1 MHQLKLFNLP
11 EAQCSL
17 QCNECI
23 LSTSVSHTFY
33 ALAHIFLAYPLFFS
47 AAIAVATPCA
57 QECLMTLHLSSSL
70 KNPAITSRN
79 LDPVTQ
85 AAILTKEIWLSQL
98 RERSV
103 IGIWQIEV
111 KLLTSYNT
119 QDGPPQVKNYPA

>member
-1 MHQLKLFNLP
+1 
-11 EAQCSL
+11 
-17 QCNECI
+17 
-23 LSTSVSHTFY
+23 
-33 ALAHIFLAYPLFFS
+33 
-47 AAIAVATPCA
+47 
-57 QECLMTLHLSSSL
+57 MTLHLSSSL

-111 KLLTSYNT
+111 RLLTSYNT
-119 QDGPPQVKNYPA
+119 QDGPPNKELSSLNANSAAVEKP